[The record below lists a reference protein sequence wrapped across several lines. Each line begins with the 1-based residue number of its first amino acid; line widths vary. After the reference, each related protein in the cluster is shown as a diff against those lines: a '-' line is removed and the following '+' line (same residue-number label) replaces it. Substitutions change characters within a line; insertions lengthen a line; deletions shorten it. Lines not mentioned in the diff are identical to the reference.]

1 MLRHFF
7 IRLDGKYQKIPFD
20 DIRYV
25 EACKNYIRIVTG
37 VKSYM
42 VLITMK
48 QIERVLPQN
57 IFCRIHRSY
66 IVSLNFINAF
76 DHELVYLD
84 GIDLPLSAQ
93 FLESLQH
100 KVYIVTS
107 ELRSKPVLSNVHI
120 STRISA
126 TG

>member
-1 MLRHFF
+1 MLRYFF
-7 IRLDGKYQKIPFD
+7 VRLNGRYQKIPFD

-37 VKSYM
+37 AKSYM
-42 VLITMK
+42 VLVAMK
-48 QIERVLPQN
+48 QMERILPQN
-57 IFCRIHRSY
+57 MFCRIHRSY

-84 GIDLPLSAQ
+84 GIDLPLGEH
-93 FLESLQH
+93 FLESLH
-100 KVYIVTS
+100 SKVYIVAN
-107 ELRSKPVLSNVHI
+107 ELRGQPSFSKVHI
-120 STRISA
+120 APMLSV